1 MLLPQTPLLHTGLE
15 TAMGSRQRNINTVNL
30 AADELGNLHT
40 TEPLYVLEVDDLP
53 GLRTE
58 GLQAIAQVVDLDVSV
73 GPVDL
78 EPGAV
83 EKLDHV
89 IGQRQ
94 GGVFSFPERL
104 E

>member
-30 AADELGNLHT
+30 AADELGNLDA
-40 TEPLYVLEVDDLP
+40 TEPLDVLEVNDLP

-58 GLQAIAQVVDLDVSV
+58 GLQATAQVVDLDVSV
-73 GPVDL
+73 CPVDFQ
-78 EPGAV
+78 PGAV
-83 EKLDHV
+83 EKLNHI
-89 IGQRQ
+89 IGQGQ
-94 GGVFSFPERL
+94 GSVFSFPERL